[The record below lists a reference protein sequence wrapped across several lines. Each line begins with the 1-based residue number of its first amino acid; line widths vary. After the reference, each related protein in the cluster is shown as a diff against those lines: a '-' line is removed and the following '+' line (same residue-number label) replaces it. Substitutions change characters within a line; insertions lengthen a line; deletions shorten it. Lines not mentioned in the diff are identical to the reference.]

1 MKRQSKKYMQVE
13 KYVLAEDRFLPQNWR
28 TEEVWF
34 LWFLSICVVENVVV
48 LV

>member
-13 KYVLAEDRFLPQNWR
+13 KYVLAEDRFLPQNRR

-34 LWFLSICVVENVVV
+34 LSICVVGNVVV